1 MVIKARFMA
10 PLLLAIASASAFA
23 TTPDLD
29 QELAALAR
37 ESDIAK
43 FETADGDP
51 RFKAFEAL
59 QQHAAKVTKQ
69 YPGRAEPVIWEA
81 WAIIEQSV
89 VLKNFHTLGLLKQ
102 SRNKLEAALAINP
115 NNSDANSTLGSL
127 YFNVPIWPLSFGDK
141 KKGRALHQKAL
152 AVDPMSSW
160 KNLDY
165 AKCLFK
171 DDDYLGAVKYAT
183 ITAHTPMRPGSKRDA
198 STTAEAEA
206 LIVKAKEKLR

>member
-1 MVIKARFMA
+1 MVIIPRLMA
-10 PLLLAIASASAFA
+10 PLLLAIASTSAFA
-23 TTPDLD
+23 TTTDLD
-29 QELAALAR
+29 LELAALAR
-37 ESDIAK
+37 ESDVAK
-43 FETADGDP
+43 FETTDGDP
-51 RFKAFEAL
+51 RLKAFEAL
-59 QQHAAKVTKQ
+59 QQHAVKVTKQ

-89 VLKNFHTLGLLKQ
+89 VLKNFRTLGLLKQ
-102 SRNKLEAALAINP
+102 SRNKLEAALAIDP

-165 AKCLFK
+165 AKCLLK
-171 DDDYLGAVKYAT
+171 DEDYSGAVKYAT
-183 ITAHTPMRPGSKRDA
+183 ITLHAPKRPGSKRDA
-198 STTAEAEA
+198 SENTEAEE
-206 LIVKAKEKLR
+206 LIAKAKAKSR